1 MTDRARILVVD
12 DELGPRESLRMILK
26 PKYEIA
32 TAESGDAALKLMES
46 FHPDLIFMDIKMPQM
61 DGIELLRRIKRR
73 DPSIEIV
80 MITAYA
86 SLETVKNALTHG
98 AFEYLIKPFS
108 RQDLEETARRALARR
123 QTELG
128 TRTQLATLVEEM
140 RALAGKTR
148 ELEEEARREQ
158 AEQSLRVIQLSIL
171 REISRGILG
180 QLELGQLT
188 SAVSAQL
195 REALGYDEVVVH
207 LGAAPTAA
215 GADALVCP
223 IRDDGAVVGH
233 LVAANRAGSR
243 PIDPRERELL
253 EMLSD
258 YLAVAIRNSSLYGQV
273 TETKRSLEQIIRSAG
288 DAIIS
293 VDREGRI
300 QGWNPAAQR
309 IFGLTAAQAIGRAIT
324 DLLPGGAYR
333 DALAAM
339 GASEAPAAF
348 ETSHR
353 RDDGR
358 TLNVAVT
365 LSALIGRE
373 GALEGVLA
381 MVRDITAQREMESQ
395 LHQSEKLT
403 ALGQMAGGIAHDF
416 NNLLQAILGY
426 AQLMGKN
433 PGNPDVIR
441 RGLDVI
447 EKAAAGGAETV
458 RRIQKFSR
466 LRPEDPFVTVDIDQ
480 VVRDSLAI
488 TRPRWEEKA
497 VKGGIPLRLDLD
509 LGSPPAVLGRPAE
522 LSEVI
527 TNLILNAIDAMPAG
541 GTLSIRTRRESER
554 HVILTVSDTGIG
566 MSDEVQKRIFDPF
579 FTTKGE
585 HGTGLGLPVS
595 YSIVKRHGGEVRV
608 ESQPGGGSTFTV
620 TLPVGIVVRSEPVPV
635 ARTNGTRK
643 GRILL
648 VDNDP
653 QVMTILSEMLADGGH
668 QVTAALSG
676 EEAVRAFAPGRF
688 DLIIT
693 NLGMPGMNGWEV
705 ANRLRA
711 SDPRLPIIFITGW
724 GMQEED
730 QARCRGLGVAA
741 LLFKPVRPAE
751 LHAAVEEVL
760 VSRAGAARPP
770 VATSP

>member
-1 MTDRARILVVD
+1 MTERPRLLVVD

-26 PKYEIA
+26 PKYEIL
-32 TAESGDAALKLMES
+32 TAESGEAALKVVET

-73 DPSIEIV
+73 DPSIEVV

-140 RALAGKTR
+140 RGLAAKTR
-148 ELEEEARREQ
+148 EMEEEARREQ

-180 QLELGQLT
+180 QLDLGQLT
-188 SAVSAQL
+188 RAISAQL
-195 REALGYDEVVVH
+195 REALGYDEVTVH
-207 LGAAPTAA
+207 VAPDTPPGTPGAAAIA
-215 GADALVCP
+215 CP
-223 IRDDGAVVGH
+223 IHDDDAVVGY
-233 LVAANRAGSR
+233 LVAANHAGSR
-243 PIDPRERELL
+243 PIDPREQELL

-258 YLAVAIRNSSLYGQV
+258 YLAIAIRNSRLYGQV

-293 VDREGRI
+293 VDRDGRI

-309 IFGLTAAQAIGRAIT
+309 IFGWPSDDAVGRAIT
-324 DLLPGGAYR
+324 DLVPAGPYREALQTLAGGDSAT
-333 DALAAM
+333 
-339 GASEAPAAF
+339 AF
-348 ETSHR
+348 EVSKK

-358 TLNVAVT
+358 TLNLAVT
-365 LSALIGRE
+365 LSALTGRE
-373 GALEGVLA
+373 GRLEGVLA
-381 MVRDITAQREMESQ
+381 IARDTTTQREMEAQ
-395 LHQSEKLT
+395 MHQSEKLT

-433 PGNPDVIR
+433 PQNVDVIR

-447 EKAAAGGAETV
+447 EKAATGGAETV
-458 RRIQKFSR
+458 RRIQKFAR
-466 LRPEDPFVTVDIDQ
+466 LRPEEPFVTVDLDQ
-480 VVRDSLAI
+480 VVRDALAI
-488 TRPRWEEKA
+488 TQPRWEEKT
-497 VKGGIPLRLDLD
+497 VKGGLALSLQLE
-509 LGSPPAVLGRPAE
+509 LGSPPPIMGRPAE
-522 LSEVI
+522 LNEVV

-541 GTLSIRTRRESER
+541 GTLGIRTRREGER
-554 HVILTVSDTGIG
+554 HVVLTVSDTGIG
-566 MSDEVQKRIFDPF
+566 MTEEVQKRIFDPF

-595 YSIVKRHGGEVRV
+595 YSIVKRHGGDIRV
-608 ESQPGGGSTFTV
+608 SSRLGVATTFTV
-620 TLPVGIVVRSEPVPV
+620 TLPLGTV
-635 ARTNGTRK
+635 ARIEAPPVSPPHSARR
-643 GRILL
+643 GRVLL
-648 VDNDP
+648 VDNDA
-653 QVMTILSEMLADGGH
+653 QVVTILGEMLADAGH
-668 QVTAALSG
+668 HVLPVTGG
-676 EEAVRAFAPGRF
+676 EEALRVFVPGGF
-688 DLIIT
+688 DVVIT
-693 NLGMPGMNGWEV
+693 NLGMPSMNGWEV
-705 ANRLRA
+705 AERLR
-711 SDPRLPIIFITGW
+711 SRDPKVPLIFITGW
-724 GMQEED
+724 GMHEED

-741 LLFKPVRPAE
+741 LLFKPVRPIE
-751 LHAAVEEVL
+751 LHAAVAEVMAT
-760 VSRAGAARPP
+760 RAGATVP
-770 VATSP
+770 